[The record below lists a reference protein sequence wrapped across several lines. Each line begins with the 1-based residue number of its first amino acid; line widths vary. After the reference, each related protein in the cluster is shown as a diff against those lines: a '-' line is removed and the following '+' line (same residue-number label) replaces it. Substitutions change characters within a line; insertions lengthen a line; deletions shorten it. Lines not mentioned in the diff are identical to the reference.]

1 MPTFSYKAKT
11 QQGEIRSGVIDA
23 SSQDAAIDILHQQN
37 LLVIS
42 VEEDKGGES
51 AWNISVF
58 GGRVKQKDVVIFSR
72 QLATLFEAS
81 IPVATALK
89 TLVGETPTPALKT
102 AIATIL
108 DDVSGGLALSQ
119 AFAKHPTIFSP
130 FYIYLVRSGEE
141 SGKLQE
147 VFTYL
152 ADYLERSYYLT
163 SKARNAMIYP
173 AFVLSA
179 FVVVLIVMLVVIIPR
194 LIKIFEETNQEVP
207 AFTKFIIGLSSFL
220 QHWGVLL
227 LLLLIAGAILVWRW
241 GVTESGKYALH
252 TLQLRAPVFGDLY
265 KKLYMARF
273 TDNLRTL
280 IVGGIPILRAL
291 EVTRDVVG
299 NAVYQRVIT
308 EAIESVKGGSTIS
321 SALEKSKHVPVLVTQ
336 MIRIGEA
343 SGRLDFIL
351 GSIAKF
357 YQREVDSAVDNLVA
371 LIEPILIIGLG
382 LGVAALVSAVLV
394 PLYNLVGSI

>member
-1 MPTFSYKAKT
+1 
-11 QQGEIRSGVIDA
+11 
-23 SSQDAAIDILHQQN
+23 
-37 LLVIS
+37 
-42 VEEDKGGES
+42 
-51 AWNISVF
+51 
-58 GGRVKQKDVVIFSR
+58 
-72 QLATLFEAS
+72 
-81 IPVATALK
+81 
-89 TLVGETPTPALKT
+89 
-102 AIATIL
+102 
-108 DDVSGGLALSQ
+108 
-119 AFAKHPTIFSP
+119 
-130 FYIYLVRSGEE
+130 
-141 SGKLQE
+141 
-147 VFTYL
+147 
-152 ADYLERSYYLT
+152 
-163 SKARNAMIYP
+163 
-173 AFVLSA
+173 
-179 FVVVLIVMLVVIIPR
+179 
-194 LIKIFEETNQEVP
+194 
-207 AFTKFIIGLSSFL
+207 
-220 QHWGVLL
+220 
-227 LLLLIAGAILVWRW
+227 
-241 GVTESGKYALH
+241 
-252 TLQLRAPVFGDLY
+252 
-265 KKLYMARF
+265 MARF